1 MRIFKNAVHSK
12 IESAINLEIR
22 GQIKI
27 NLDAFNLGHRDH
39 MYAVSSKSVSVPCR
53 ALDDLTWNDPI
64 IIVIVIVIVIASLLT
79 PSFMWFLGGW
89 LPPDLL

>member
-53 ALDDLTWNDPI
+53 ALSLSL
-64 IIVIVIVIVIASLLT
+64 SLLL
-79 PSFMWFLGGW
+79 PLYLLLALCGFLEDGCHRISCK
-89 LPPDLL
+89 LSSSEKRR